1 MFTIGTDLR
10 IGMLMSDLQVVLPQL
25 PFRNTSTKGAG
36 VGVAGLAG
44 TAQNQP
50 EKTTTVSYYESEC
63 ISTYWSAILKVWR
76 CNW

>member
-1 MFTIGTDLR
+1 MVFTIGTDLR
-10 IGMLMSDLQVVLPQL
+10 MGMLISDLQVVLPQL

-50 EKTTTVSYYESEC
+50 EKNNNS
-63 ISTYWSAILKVWR
+63 
-76 CNW
+76 